1 LNIARVEGKGKETR
15 VSVKKILFIKSA
27 SLSAKGGGV
36 EGQILRT
43 ARELSKRTCLVPV
56 LATNSSDSE
65 LACSFRKSGFA
76 VLTVPMTWRTL
87 GDAAKRLSMMVGQDS
102 VAVVQSHLFFD
113 SLIARLMRK
122 RRVDIRHVFRAETYI
137 GGLPIPS
144 WKKVTCYAVERC
156 ASKYVDR
163 YVVNGAYLRREVVN
177 RARVKANKI
186 VVLHN
191 GVEGLGP
198 ADDACGIPEMPMSSH
213 LAMIANFLPGKGHD
227 VLIRGIAILRDR
239 GFRVN
244 ARLIGGGV
252 RSGVTP
258 AACDTRRE
266 IEVLAEGFGVLDNIE
281 FYGHTND
288 IYTALRGCPIVVL
301 PSDSEGIPNCILEA
315 MSIGKV
321 VIGSQNVYENRPSFR

>member
-1 LNIARVEGKGKETR
+1 
-15 VSVKKILFIKSA
+15 
-27 SLSAKGGGV
+27 
-36 EGQILRT
+36 
-43 ARELSKRTCLVPV
+43 
-56 LATNSSDSE
+56 
-65 LACSFRKSGFA
+65 
-76 VLTVPMTWRTL
+76 
-87 GDAAKRLSMMVGQDS
+87 
-102 VAVVQSHLFFD
+102 
-113 SLIARLMRK
+113 MRK

-227 VLIRGIAILRDR
+227 VLIRGIVDGVWPVGKALEIVDYKTDVVSPGEVAAHAARYRPQMWLYARAVGKMWHMEVRRATLVYLTPRQMVTIDEPGR
-239 GFRVN
+239 GDPPG
-244 ARLIGGGV
+244 L
-252 RSGVTP
+252 
-258 AACDTRRE
+258 
-266 IEVLAEGFGVLDNIE
+266 
-281 FYGHTND
+281 
-288 IYTALRGCPIVVL
+288 L
-301 PSDSEGIPNCILEA
+301 PLSTS
-315 MSIGKV
+315 V
-321 VIGSQNVYENRPSFR
+321 